1 MLTVTLYTRKDCHLC
16 EQAKSDLQALQGKY
30 PHRLIEIDI
39 DRDPVLQKKYLADVP
54 VVEVGPYALKS
65 PFDKQ
70 KLMMTLGAAGDR
82 RGQLDRLGHEDH
94 QERVR
99 RGQTITRGDRA
110 MDWVSR
116 HYLALINLF
125 MLLYFG
131 LPVLAP
137 VLMEVG
143 AAVPATVIYSIYK
156 PLCHQFG
163 FRSFFLFGEQ
173 PYYPLQEA
181 GMTGVKTFEQ
191 ITGFVD
197 LRNPSAYSR
206 LQARQFIG
214 NGTVGYKMALCERDI
229 AIYGAMFLFGI
240 LYALSGRRIKPLH
253 WAMWVLI
260 GLAPI
265 GLDGFS
271 QLFSQMDWPW
281 LASVLPY
288 RESTPF
294 LRVLT
299 GGLFGFTTA
308 WFAYP
313 YMEESM
319 AETRQFFIKKFEA
332 IRQGSVPAVPQGDGP
347 HGTGA

>member
-1 MLTVTLYTRKDCHLC
+1 MFYNFKMLTVTLYTRKECHLC
-16 EQAKSDLQALQGKY
+16 DQAKADLDSLQSQY
-30 PHRLIEIDI
+30 PHRLVEIDI
-39 DRDPVLQKKYLADVP
+39 DQDPTLQKAYLAEIPVL
-54 VVEVGPYALKS
+54 EVGPYILKA

-82 RGQLDRLGHEDH
+82 RGQLDKLGRVDYHD
-94 QERVR
+94 RVR
-99 RGQTITRGDRA
+99 RGQTISGSDRA
-110 MDWVSR
+110 MEWISR

-137 VLMEVG
+137 VLMKAG
-143 AAVPATVIYSIYK
+143 ATLPANVIYTLYK

-173 PYYPLQEA
+173 PYYPLKET
-181 GMTGVKTFEQ
+181 GMTGIKTFDQ

-197 LRNPSAYSR
+197 LENPVAYSR
-206 LQARQFIG
+206 FQAREFIG
-214 NGTVGYKMALCERDI
+214 NETVGYKMAVCERDA
-229 AIYGAMFLFGI
+229 AIYGAMLLFGI
-240 LYALSGRRIKPLH
+240 LYVLSGRRIKPLH
-253 WAMWVLI
+253 WMLWFLI

-271 QLFSQMDWPW
+271 QLFSQMNWSF
-281 LASVLPY
+281 LASILPY

-299 GGLFGFTTA
+299 GALFGFATA

-319 AETRQFFIKKFEA
+319 AETRQFFIKKFES
-332 IRQGSVPAVPQGDGP
+332 IRQNNLSSAS
-347 HGTGA
+347 